1 MIYSDEE
8 MIMKDLM
15 LAFGEELQ
23 KRFSGST
30 QTIEEMMAEMKK
42 QQRKISNH
50 ERRIALLENR
60 LIKFMA
66 RPDSVSQGKKSKLRI
81 AGSDISLIRTRLT
94 SCLRSAHLQSLPFSW
109 RVRRRMSSPRHPLH
123 PLSPLLR
130 QRKSPLNRRKIP
142 SMTFSKFSIAG
153 IEWNFQIE
161 ASTSRRRN
169 FLRLLFCAYA

>member
-81 AGSDISLIRTRLT
+81 AGSDISLIRTRLNLSQAT
-94 SCLRSAHLQSLPFSW
+94 FARLLKVDRASVCRWEHGQIKLSQKTMKTDRSI
-109 RVRRRMSSPRHPLH
+109 PLH
-123 PLSPLLR
+123 G
-130 QRKSPLNRRKIP
+130 QK
-142 SMTFSKFSIAG
+142 G
-153 IEWNFQIE
+153 IGK
-161 ASTSRRRN
+161 T
-169 FLRLLFCAYA
+169 LTGT

>member
-1 MIYSDEE
+1 
-8 MIMKDLM
+8 MKDLM

-66 RPDSVSQGKKSKLRI
+66 RSDSVSQGKKSKLRI
-81 AGSDISLIRTRLT
+81 AGSDISLIRTRLNLSQAT
-94 SCLRSAHLQSLPFSW
+94 FARLLKVDRASVCRWEHGQIKLSQKTMKTDRSI
-109 RVRRRMSSPRHPLH
+109 PLH
-123 PLSPLLR
+123 G
-130 QRKSPLNRRKIP
+130 QK
-142 SMTFSKFSIAG
+142 G
-153 IEWNFQIE
+153 IGK
-161 ASTSRRRN
+161 T
-169 FLRLLFCAYA
+169 LTGT

>member
-81 AGSDISLIRTRLT
+81 AGSDISLI
-94 SCLRSAHLQSLPFSW
+94 
-109 RVRRRMSSPRHPLH
+109 
-123 PLSPLLR
+123 
-130 QRKSPLNRRKIP
+130 
-142 SMTFSKFSIAG
+142 
-153 IEWNFQIE
+153 
-161 ASTSRRRN
+161 
-169 FLRLLFCAYA
+169 

>member
-1 MIYSDEE
+1 
-8 MIMKDLM
+8 MKDLM

-81 AGSDISLIRTRLT
+81 AGSDISLIRTRLNLSQAT
-94 SCLRSAHLQSLPFSW
+94 FARLLKVDRASVCRWEHGQIKLSQKTMKTDRSI
-109 RVRRRMSSPRHPLH
+109 PLH
-123 PLSPLLR
+123 G
-130 QRKSPLNRRKIP
+130 QK
-142 SMTFSKFSIAG
+142 G
-153 IEWNFQIE
+153 IGK
-161 ASTSRRRN
+161 T
-169 FLRLLFCAYA
+169 LTGT

>member
-1 MIYSDEE
+1 MIYSDE

-66 RPDSVSQGKKSKLRI
+66 RPDSVSQGKKSKRRI
-81 AGSDISLIRTRLT
+81 AGSDISLIRTRLN
-94 SCLRSAHLQSLPFSW
+94 
-109 RVRRRMSSPRHPLH
+109 
-123 PLSPLLR
+123 LS
-130 QRKSPLNRRKIP
+130 QA
-142 SMTFSKFSIAG
+142 TFA
-153 IEWNFQIE
+153 
-161 ASTSRRRN
+161 
-169 FLRLLFCAYA
+169 RLLKVDRASVCRWEHGQIKLSQKTMKRIAPYRYMGRKELAKRLQELEEEIWSN